1 MVDGKKNNTR
11 LEPMT
16 LWVKTNKDLGLY
28 PLRHETM
35 IYLDMYALA

>member
-1 MVDGKKNNTR
+1 MG

-16 LWVKTNKDLGLY
+16 LWVKTNKDPGLY

-35 IYLDMYALA
+35 IYLDLHALV

>member
-1 MVDGKKNNTR
+1 MKKTHNTG

-16 LWVKTNKDLGLY
+16 LWVKTIKYTELN

-35 IYLDMYALA
+35 I